1 VKHLKISGGK
11 LLEELHSALVNHA
24 ELVGKS
30 VELLR
35 KILVN
40 YNEIGVRELS
50 ELYTNLSDIENKA
63 DSLKREI
70 FNLVKISKIHPEDK
84 EDFLSLVFYTE
95 EIAGLSKAIAKKL
108 LIFKHLGISI
118 PASLHGYLSEMLSK
132 SENASVNVV
141 KLVKMYWESG
151 ESGFELAA
159 LIEKFEKEVDELRLK
174 ALEETYRIC
183 SSEYSVICIA
193 IPIMIDDVESITD
206 KCESVA
212 DIYRLHV
219 VSRGLMG

>member
-11 LLEELHSALVNHA
+11 LLEELHSALLNHA

-40 YNEIGVRELS
+40 YNELKVSELS
-50 ELYTNLSDIENKA
+50 ELYTSLSDIENKA

-84 EDFLSLVFYTE
+84 EDFLNLVFYTE

-118 PASLHGYLSEMLSK
+118 PASLHSYLGEMLSK

-151 ESGFELAA
+151 ESGFELA
-159 LIEKFEKEVDELRLK
+159 EKFEKEVDELRLK

-183 SSEYSVICIA
+183 SSEYNVICIA
-193 IPIMIDDVESITD
+193 MPIMIDDIESITD
-206 KCESVA
+206 KCESIA
-212 DIYRLHV
+212 DIYRLHI